1 MNKRNTF
8 ESVKIDPKSEKIL
21 AQLLE
26 ENPEVHKILTESA
39 GEKEVY
45 ANLRKWIL
53 DQIDE
58 DSFALKYYSNE
69 ISGRD
74 AFRKLKWKEL
84 GAIRIL
90 DYIDHEGME
99 YDDPNL
105 RGERYYNYPIRIL
118 WLAVTQG
125 IGGGRPPFFRDML
138 HLLRQ
143 INGKSHREFPD
154 QQRILEWMDRHPSG
168 LDPEI
173 VQIRKA
179 NRNRILNLFIRKIEE
194 GEINGSFLELDPSW
208 SHEKKFNKMLEW
220 WDSKLFHLKMAIRS
234 PELLNEMLD
243 HSLDPDTMDVLY
255 QAREAGIPFFV
266 NPYYLSLL
274 DTRANSKYI
283 GADQAIR
290 DYIIYSK
297 ELVEEFGHIVAWE
310 KEDIVEAGKPNVA
323 GWILPEGQNIHRRYP
338 DVAILIPDSMGRA
351 CGGLCASCQR
361 MYDFQRGNLNFNLE
375 KLKPGETWPDKLQRL
390 MEYFRNDSQLRD
402 ILITGGDALMSSDKS
417 LKRIL
422 DAVYEMALNKKNDN
436 ESRPDGEKYAEML
449 RVRLGTRLPA
459 YIPHRIDDALIKIL
473 SQFKKKASKIG
484 VKQFVIQTHFETAM
498 EITPEAKKA
507 VGKLI
512 SAGWIVT
519 NQQVFTA
526 AASRR
531 GHTAKLRKVL
541 NDIGVLPYYT
551 FSVKGFMENYHNFA
565 TNARSMQEQ
574 TEEKRIGAVSS
585 TNYEKIR
592 TFTEDPA
599 RISHSVHDLLEEE
612 DAPFI
617 GTDRNVLNMP
627 GVGKSLTFRTVGI
640 TREGRRIL
648 SFDHDH
654 TRRHSPVIDKMG
666 DIMIVESK
674 SISDYIDQ
682 LEDMGEDIQE
692 YESLWG
698 YSMGETEERMP
709 IYEYPEYDF
718 TVTDQLTNFSIRESE
733 TSA

>member
-8 ESVKIDPKSEKIL
+8 ESVKINPKSEKIL

-26 ENPEVHKILTESA
+26 ENPEVHEILTESA

-125 IGGGRPPFFRDML
+125 TGGGKPPFFRDML

-173 VQIRKA
+173 VQIRQA
-179 NRNRILNLFIRKIEE
+179 NRDRILNQFIRKIEE

-220 WDSKLFHLKMAIRS
+220 WNSKLFHLKMAIRS

-274 DTRANSKYI
+274 DTRANSKYT

-375 KLKPGETWPDKLQRL
+375 KLKPGETWPDKLERL

-436 ESRPDGEKYAEML
+436 ESRADGEKYAEMV

-473 SQFKKKASKIG
+473 SQFKKKALKIG
-484 VKQFVIQTHFETAM
+484 IKQFVIQTHFETAM
-498 EITPEAKKA
+498 EVTPEAKKA

-574 TEEKRIGAVSS
+574 TEEKRIGVVSS

-592 TFTEDPA
+592 TFTEDPV

-682 LEDMGEDIQE
+682 LEDMGEDIKE

-698 YSMGETEERMP
+698 YSLGETEERMP

>member
-118 WLAVTQG
+118 WLAVAQG

-173 VQIRKA
+173 VQIRQA
-179 NRNRILNLFIRKIEE
+179 DRDRILNLFIRKIEE

-266 NPYYLSLL
+266 NPYYLSLM

-422 DAVYEMALNKKNDN
+422 DAVYEMALKKKNDN

-484 VKQFVIQTHFETAM
+484 IKQFVIQTHFETAM
-498 EITPEAKKA
+498 EVTPEAKKA

-574 TEEKRIGAVSS
+574 TEEKSIGAVSS

>member
-1 MNKRNTF
+1 
-8 ESVKIDPKSEKIL
+8 
-21 AQLLE
+21 
-26 ENPEVHKILTESA
+26 
-39 GEKEVY
+39 
-45 ANLRKWIL
+45 
-53 DQIDE
+53 
-58 DSFALKYYSNE
+58 
-69 ISGRD
+69 
-74 AFRKLKWKEL
+74 
-84 GAIRIL
+84 
-90 DYIDHEGME
+90 
-99 YDDPNL
+99 
-105 RGERYYNYPIRIL
+105 
-118 WLAVTQG
+118 
-125 IGGGRPPFFRDML
+125 
-138 HLLRQ
+138 
-143 INGKSHREFPD
+143 
-154 QQRILEWMDRHPSG
+154 
-168 LDPEI
+168 
-173 VQIRKA
+173 
-179 NRNRILNLFIRKIEE
+179 
-194 GEINGSFLELDPSW
+194 
-208 SHEKKFNKMLEW
+208 
-220 WDSKLFHLKMAIRS
+220 
-234 PELLNEMLD
+234 
-243 HSLDPDTMDVLY
+243 
-255 QAREAGIPFFV
+255 
-266 NPYYLSLL
+266 
-274 DTRANSKYI
+274 
-283 GADQAIR
+283 
-290 DYIIYSK
+290 
-297 ELVEEFGHIVAWE
+297 
-310 KEDIVEAGKPNVA
+310 
-323 GWILPEGQNIHRRYP
+323 
-338 DVAILIPDSMGRA
+338 MGRA

-484 VKQFVIQTHFETAM
+484 IKQFVIQTHFETAM
-498 EITPEAKKA
+498 EVTPEAKKA

-599 RISHSVHDLLEEE
+599 RISHSVHDLLDEE